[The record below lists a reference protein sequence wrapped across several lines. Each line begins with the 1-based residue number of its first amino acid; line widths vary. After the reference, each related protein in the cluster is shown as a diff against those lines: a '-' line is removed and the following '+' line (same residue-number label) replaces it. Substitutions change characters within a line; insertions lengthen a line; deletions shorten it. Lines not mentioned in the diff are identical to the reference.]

1 MIHVIVAGGGIGGL
15 CLAQGLRRSGVSVT
29 VYERDNT
36 PDARLQGYRLNI
48 EPVGSAALHECL
60 PAELWET
67 LMLTGGDP
75 GPGMGVLDEHL
86 NELMLER
93 GAQAADPADSTH
105 SLSRATLRAVLLT
118 GLDVR
123 FGKELVRYERTAAG
137 KVVAHFADGDT
148 AIGDVLVGADG
159 VRSRVR
165 RQLLPHA
172 ETAAAP
178 GVGIG
183 GRLPLTEETER
194 WLDPRL
200 ATRKNLV
207 LPVRDFLFTAVFR
220 RRNKPHEAEAR
231 IAGLGLDPELLTRG
245 AADQDYVMWAF
256 VAHRRHYAGE
266 PRAFVEQRIADWHP
280 VLRRLVR
287 ESEAVERFDF
297 TAMAKVR
304 PWPSTNVTL
313 LGDAIHAMP
322 PVGGMGGNAALHDAR
337 LLCRALTDVD
347 QGRAEL
353 VPAIA
358 AYESEMLK
366 AGFAAVSESMRY
378 LWLAILPSRSVRAI
392 ARCFFRLCGLVPP
405 LRRAV
410 FQDE

>member
-1 MIHVIVAGGGIGGL
+1 MIDVIVAGGGIGGL
-15 CLAQGLRRSGVSVT
+15 CLAQGLRRSGVNVV
-29 VYERDNT
+29 VYERDGS

-48 EPVGSAALHECL
+48 EPVGSAALHACL
-60 PAELWET
+60 PAELWER
-67 LMLTGGDP
+67 LMVTGGDP
-75 GPGMGVLDEHL
+75 GPGMGVLTEQL
-86 NELMLER
+86 GELMIER
-93 GAQAADPADSTH
+93 GAEAADPAHGTH
-105 SLSRATLRAVLLT
+105 ALDRTTLRDVLLT

-123 FGKELVRYERTAAG
+123 FGKEFVRYSHTDDG

-148 AIGDVLVGADG
+148 AVGDVLVGADG

-165 RQLLPHA
+165 GQLLPQVR
-172 ETAAAP
+172 TSAAP

-183 GRLPLTEETER
+183 GRLPLTEETGR

-200 ATRKNLV
+200 AARKNLV
-207 LPVRDFLFTAVFR
+207 LPKRDFLFTAVYR
-220 RRNKPHEAEAR
+220 PRNRK
-231 IAGLGLDPELLTRG
+231 
-245 AADQDYVMWAF
+245 DQGYVLWAF
-256 VAHRRHYAGE
+256 VANRRHYAGE
-266 PRAFVEQRIADWHP
+266 PHAFVERRMAGWHP

-287 ESEAVERFDF
+287 ESEVVERFDF
-297 TAMAKVR
+297 TTTAKVK

-337 LLCRALTDVD
+337 LLCRALADID

-358 AYESEMLK
+358 AYEAEMLK
-366 AGFAAVSESMRY
+366 TGFAAVGESMRY
-378 LWLAILPSRSVRAI
+378 LWLAVLPSRIVRTV
-392 ARCFFRLCGLVPP
+392 ARGFFRLCGLVPP